1 MQISMSSFIF
11 INLLLNLL
19 AFFSLSDKEVSEFHL
34 DFVIFTI
41 ILFLDQQIDDLQL
54 HALIG
59 LARSSKPATIK
70 YMKMGEFVP
79 NPKYLYT
86 TEK

>member
-1 MQISMSSFIF
+1 MSSFIF

-54 HALIG
+54 HALG
-59 LARSSKPATIK
+59 LHVAASLQLSNI
-70 YMKMGEFVP
+70 
-79 NPKYLYT
+79 
-86 TEK
+86 